1 MAATTNSMVERRKKR
16 VRWERNGKLKT
27 NRKERS
33 TEQRRPEPNRSDD
46 RGNMHQSQTSE
57 VKLEKIF
64 RKMYRIPGAKGLV
77 GGGSCLPSR
86 RWISK
91 RTIKLVKLQT
101 AHLTYSSPKKTPHT
115 LTFLFFY

>member
-16 VRWERNGKLKT
+16 VRWERNGKLKM

-33 TEQRRPEPNRSDD
+33 TEQRIPEPNASDD
-46 RGNMHQSQTSE
+46 RGNMHQPQTSE

-77 GGGSCLPSR
+77 GGGSYLPSR

-91 RTIKLVKLQT
+91 RTIKLAKLKT
-101 AHLTYSSPKKTPHT
+101 VHLTDSSPKNPRA
-115 LTFLFFY
+115 LTFFIY